1 MGRGCALR
9 WTVTSW
15 WPSPARTATPAM
27 AFKQKYEAPFPM
39 WPGAVRHK
47 QPPFLTL
54 WAPRQTAEVGWTP
67 WSGCGLLWWV
77 VSNRKFFWHQKWVLL
92 CAAILC
98 APARSKIIEDYASMQ
113 TSYGCIF
120 FKKSSVAAI
129 NITLGVPGRRAD
141 KNLDFWIFRYSVN
154 HRKRTS
160 SDDFFGGFA
169 GSFRLAADHHRGR
182 FSCLWPKGV
191 SRPWGVGSCFF
202 RQRRQFV

>member
-1 MGRGCALR
+1 MSFVRSNNPRRAGSFELNALQSPHCDHGCSYLHLVPGRCVEAGWAWRPPLQGHGHAIPRAHGERGFALLR
-9 WTVTSW
+9 TMAPW
-15 WPSPARTATPAM
+15 WSKPARTTTPAM
-27 AFKQKYEAPFPM
+27 TIKREHEASFPT

-120 FKKSSVAAI
+120 LK
-129 NITLGVPGRRAD
+129 
-141 KNLDFWIFRYSVN
+141 
-154 HRKRTS
+154 
-160 SDDFFGGFA
+160 
-169 GSFRLAADHHRGR
+169 
-182 FSCLWPKGV
+182 
-191 SRPWGVGSCFF
+191 
-202 RQRRQFV
+202 